1 VVFSDET
8 TEELWIEG
16 GKYGSIDPCYPSK
29 VGQAHIHNL
38 LFHHH
43 SDDKP
48 LSFIFN
54 PILTHVPS
62 FVKNT
67 QDQASCPIV
76 QGAPNVLKA
85 AFTKEVDFFATRG
98 IRYLDTSVSLIEPHL
113 LKRRL
118 FETFRDE
125 GLLGVSEDESDFA
138 VDEAFKALAKLDEEM
153 EKRGRAILDEV
164 ERDNRVA
171 ILLLGRPYHLDP
183 GLNHGILEEFQVLGY
198 PILSI
203 RSVPKDEQYLARFF
217 ADDLKAGRISTPLEI
232 NDVWPENYSANSS
245 QKVWGAKFAAHH
257 PNVVVLDLS
266 SFKCGHDAPTYG
278 IIDSIISAA
287 GTPYSALH
295 DIDANKPGGSIKIR
309 VKTYAHSLGLHK
321 ERLEDVA
328 TAKQE
333 LAYRI
338 EVKRLSLLQAKAK
351 QLADRQQVDPAVARQ
366 IQETIEKVRGYE
378 AARAAKTDAEKRAEQ
393 ADAMKQ
399 AGIVRLGIK
408 RAESD
413 NVERLARI

>member
-1 VVFSDET
+1 V
-8 TEELWIEG
+8 
-16 GKYGSIDPCYPSK
+16 
-29 VGQAHIHNL
+29 A
-38 LFHHH
+38 
-43 SDDKP
+43 
-48 LSFIFN
+48 LS
-54 PILTHVPS
+54 
-62 FVKNT
+62 
-67 QDQASCPIV
+67 
-76 QGAPNVLKA
+76 
-85 AFTKEVDFFATRG
+85 
-98 IRYLDTSVSLIEPHL
+98 
-113 LKRRL
+113 
-118 FETFRDE
+118 
-125 GLLGVSEDESDFA
+125 
-138 VDEAFKALAKLDEEM
+138 KLDEEM
-153 EKRGRAILDEV
+153 EKRGRAMLDEI

-198 PILSI
+198 PVLSI

-217 ADDLKAGRISTPLEI
+217 AEDLAKGIIKTPLEI

-278 IIDSIISAA
+278 IIDNIISAA
-287 GTPYSALH
+287 QTPYSALH

-309 VKTYAHSLGLHK
+309 VKTYAHSLSLHK

-328 TAKQE
+328 SAKQE

-338 EVKRLSLLQAKAK
+338 EKKRLDLLRAREA
-351 QLADRQQVDPAVARQ
+351 QLAERRQMDPAITRQ
-366 IQETIEKVRGYE
+366 IAETIEKVRAYE
-378 AARAAKTDAEKRAEQ
+378 DARGAKTALEQAAEK

-408 RAESD
+408 RGETDSIA
-413 NVERLARI
+413 RL